1 MEFANPLPRPLKKK
15 IPFVK
20 FVPTVFKNWT
30 WQEYETNQAS
40 LAPSLRLLLRYTK
53 SPRPMKNSQSATE
66 GVIYTITDWLGRRQ
80 MIFFFFFNTHVC
92 HALLSSHIVR
102 LNKYFFLF
110 WKLQAP
116 ILLWRHSLSPDFYF
130 VWWRQGRRS
139 ETCGQ
144 RGNDA
149 FTFAVIYPFPPQF
162 HHVFSQPKEMWN
174 FEQSYTSLN
183 IQTTY
188 KVFQQ

>member
-80 MIFFFFFNTHVC
+80 MIFFFFLTRMSVMHYCQAILSVWTNISSCFENCKLPFCYDVTRYPQIFILYDDVKAVAVRHVVSAAMTHS
-92 HALLSSHIVR
+92 HLRSFILSLLNFIMSSRSLKKCEIS
-102 LNKYFFLF
+102 NK
-110 WKLQAP
+110 AIRP
-116 ILLWRHSLSPDFYF
+116 
-130 VWWRQGRRS
+130 
-139 ETCGQ
+139 
-144 RGNDA
+144 
-149 FTFAVIYPFPPQF
+149 
-162 HHVFSQPKEMWN
+162 
-174 FEQSYTSLN
+174 
-183 IQTTY
+183 
-188 KVFQQ
+188 